1 MTIALSLRA
10 KLILLVAALITA
22 ITVFVSTFFPARLER
37 IARQGAERRAVS
49 MATVLA
55 AAVAPGLEFDDPVNV
70 KDLLDQLA
78 TAEGVSYVAVRKAD
92 GAPFADWHA
101 ERMPAAALKAD
112 RDPIVEFRAEVIHVV
127 VPVRAKA
134 GAKGSVILGV
144 SLAELEH
151 EKEQN
156 RAAVALVA
164 AIMLAVGLAGAFALG
179 TFLVGPIRRMTRVA
193 LRIAEGD
200 LSQPELAIGGRD
212 EVGRMAEA
220 FDRMLR
226 ALRGLAGAA
235 DDVAAGD
242 LRGRLEV
249 SGQVAEAFN
258 RMMEAQRLIVR
269 EIATTSERLAR
280 AAAETYAASQEQ
292 EAAATIQA
300 SGVEQVSRTMAQL
313 SESAANISDS
323 ARGVLANAERT
334 RETSEITAAKIA
346 ELSGHT
352 NRIGE
357 ILEIIRDIADRSDL
371 LALNASIEG
380 TRAGEAGR
388 AFSLVAAE
396 MRRLAERV
404 TASVQDVKALVA
416 DVRASGSS
424 TVMATEE
431 GRRLAEST
439 TESARL
445 ITTVTQQ
452 QRTGTEQV
460 SRSMNE
466 IATVLAQS
474 VTSTQKTRS
483 LAEDLKH
490 QADRLAEIVGR
501 FRVEGRAGEASGERG
516 AGR

>member
-1 MTIALSLRA
+1 MRIALSLRA
-10 KLILLVAALITA
+10 KLIVMVAALIAA
-22 ITVFVSTFFPARLER
+22 ITIFVSSFFPARLER
-37 IARQGAERRAVS
+37 IARAGAERRALG
-49 MATVLA
+49 MATVLS

-70 KDLLDQLA
+70 KDLLDQLERA
-78 TAEGVSYVAVRKAD
+78 DGVSYAAVRRAD
-92 GAPFADWHA
+92 GSPFAAWHA
-101 ERMPAAALKAD
+101 ERVPDRAAVAATE
-112 RDPIVEFRAEVIHVV
+112 PIVDMRADVLHVV

-144 SLAELEH
+144 SLLELEE
-151 EKEQN
+151 EKRQN
-156 RAAVALVA
+156 RAIVALVA
-164 AIMLAVGLAGAFALG
+164 GVMLAVGFAVSYALG

-193 LRIAEGD
+193 SRIAEGD
-200 LSQPELAIGGRD
+200 LSQPALAIQSRD
-212 EVGRMAEA
+212 EIGRMAEA
-220 FDRMLR
+220 FDEMLR
-226 ALRGLAGAA
+226 SLRTLASAA

-242 LRGRLEV
+242 LTGSV
-249 SGQVAEAFN
+249 KVKGQLAEAWN
-258 RMMEAQRLIVR
+258 RMMEAQRVVVR
-269 EIATTSERLAR
+269 EIATTSERLAG
-280 AAAETYAASQEQ
+280 AAAETYRASQEQ
-292 EAAATIQA
+292 EQAATFQ
-300 SGVEQVSRTMAQL
+300 SSSVEQVSGTMQAL
-313 SESAANISDS
+313 LESAANISDS

-334 RETSEITAAKIA
+334 RQTSELTAAKIA
-346 ELSGHT
+346 ELSGHA

-388 AFSLVAAE
+388 AFSLVAGE

-416 DVRASGSS
+416 DIRASGSS

-460 SRSMNE
+460 SKSMSD
-466 IATVLAQS
+466 IAAVLAQS
-474 VTSTQKTRS
+474 VSATRQTRS
-483 LAEDLKH
+483 LAAELKH
-490 QADRLAEIVGR
+490 QADRLAEVVGR
-501 FRVEGRAGEASGERG
+501 FELGGR
-516 AGR
+516 